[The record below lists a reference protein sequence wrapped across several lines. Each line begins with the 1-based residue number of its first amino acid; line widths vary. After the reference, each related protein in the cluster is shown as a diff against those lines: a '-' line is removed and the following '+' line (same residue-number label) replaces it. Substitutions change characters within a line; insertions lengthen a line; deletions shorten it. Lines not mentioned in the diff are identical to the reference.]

1 MPGRVSVYRGVKKN
15 TSPLTTAQWCHSL
28 CALLLGLFIASPS
41 TAQTIDWRSNMTSLE
56 LQWTGS
62 GDLTGTSTGCIRSRR
77 NGSRAVDYGI
87 MGIQSFNGDFLA
99 VRGSDSMVL
108 ELDFEGIA
116 LTDGGFTGTVFQG
129 STNCN
134 SVTMDVRISESQL
147 QNLPQGRYTTA
158 GVGTYGRLIICA
170 TPAGSTNCDISPRE
184 PYEDSDMEI
193 AVTIPAYTR
202 LFNVGDF
209 ELPDYDGVAASVEK
223 DMAFC
228 VKSTSS
234 SAGYR
239 LTATSDTHHANSGD
253 FAISKDGVGSS
264 GETIPYT
271 LLFAASPNPAAGN
284 KLVSGA
290 TVGPFTGSLQNQ
302 CSGAGDNA
310 SMRVVVEGGAI
321 QAASP
326 GSYSGVITIKVEPE

>member
-1 MPGRVSVYRGVKKN
+1 V
-15 TSPLTTAQWCHSL
+15 
-28 CALLLGLFIASPS
+28 
-41 TAQTIDWRSNMTSLE
+41 
-56 LQWTGS
+56 LQ
-62 GDLTGTSTGCIRSRR
+62 L
-77 NGSRAVDYGI
+77 N
-87 MGIQSFNGDFLA
+87 
-99 VRGSDSMVL
+99 
-108 ELDFEGIA
+108 FEGIA
-116 LTDGGFTGTVFQG
+116 LTDGGFTGTVFPG

-158 GVGTYGRLIICA
+158 GIGTYGRLIICA

-184 PYEDSDMEI
+184 PYEDSDIEI

-209 ELPDYDGVAASVEK
+209 KLPDYDGVAAALEQ

-239 LTATSDTHHANSGD
+239 LTASSDTHHSGTND
-253 FAISKDGVGSS
+253 FAISSA

-271 LLFAASPNPAAGN
+271 LLFAPSADPGN
-284 KLVSGA
+284 GNALSSGVP
-290 TVGPFTGSLQNQ
+290 VGPFTGSRQNQ
-302 CSGAGDNA
+302 CGGGDNA
-310 SMRVVVEGGAI
+310 SMRVIVDGDELRT
-321 QAASP
+321 ASP
-326 GSYSGVITIKVEPE
+326 GSYSGVITIKVEPN

>member
-1 MPGRVSVYRGVKKN
+1 MYRGVRKTIN
-15 TSPLTTAQWCHSL
+15 PLTIAQCCNSF
-28 CALLLGLFIASPS
+28 CALLFCLFLASPS
-41 TAQTIDWRSNMTSLE
+41 AAQTIEWRSNMTSLE
-56 LQWTGS
+56 LEWTGS
-62 GDLTGTSTGCIRSRR
+62 GDLTGTSSGCIRSRR
-77 NGSRAVDYGI
+77 NSSRAVDYGI

-99 VRGSDSMVL
+99 SRGSDSMVM
-108 ELDFEGIA
+108 ELNFEGIA
-116 LTDGGFTGTVFQG
+116 LTDGGFTSTVFPG

-209 ELPDYDGVAASVEK
+209 NLPDYDGVAASLEA
-223 DMAFC
+223 DMSFC
-228 VKSTSS
+228 VKSSSS

-239 LTATSDTHHANSGD
+239 LTATSDTHHASPND
-253 FAISKDGVGSS
+253 FAISRAGIGSS

-271 LLFAASPNPAAGN
+271 LLFAASPNPGSGN
-284 KLVSGA
+284 ALSSGVA
-290 TVGPFTGSLQNQ
+290 VGPFTGSRQNE
-302 CSGAGDNA
+302 CVGTGDNA
-310 SMRVVVEGGAI
+310 SMRVVVDGNAI
-321 QAASP
+321 NTAST
-326 GSYSGVITIKVEPE
+326 GSYSGVITIKVEPN